1 MKLQSKLLLSLG
13 SALLAIFALVE
24 IVGYQQT
31 RENMLAELRKD
42 ALEIRGIL
50 MATRRIYHHQFID
63 SDLPLNKKT
72 LGFLPAY
79 ALRRI
84 SDDFKK
90 NWSNSGLSFNNVSDR
105 PRNQKNMADK
115 IELEAM
121 DYFHNNPKAKERLV
135 PFDNAQN
142 QPYYHFST
150 PIWVEEYCLKCHG
163 AQNAAPE
170 TIREEY
176 DTAFNYRP
184 GELRGLM
191 SIKLPAKFV
200 QNAVFDIRIREAWGR
215 FAAFFIV
222 FIFGSWLFRNLVI
235 RRLKDIQS
243 AAERI
248 TQGDTSARVQVQGE
262 DELSQTA
269 TAFNEMTDRRQ
280 QAEASLIKSEAHLR
294 AFIQTVP
301 DLIWLKDPDGVY
313 QGCNPKFERLFGAKE
328 SEILGKTD
336 YDFVDNKLADFF
348 RENDKIAMAAGEPCM
363 NEEEVTYADDGHTE
377 ILETVKTPMFDHN
390 GRVIGVLGIARDITD
405 RKKAEAEQA
414 RMQRELQQSNKMEA
428 LGQVTGGIAHDF
440 NNILGIIMGYSELA
454 IRHSKNS
461 GDAKQVKQLEF
472 ILNASERAKNLV
484 ASMLSYSRNKN
495 SDDRPLHLQQLINE
509 NLSMLRSTLPTS
521 IEITTEIEESLPPVL
536 MDQTQVHQLLM
547 NLCINARDAMKGC
560 GNITI
565 HLGMAKTLNAECS
578 ACHSELTGDW
588 VELSVT
594 DTGGGIGAD
603 KLKRIFD
610 PFYTTKDVGK
620 GTGMGLAVI
629 HGIMRSHGGHILVET
644 TVGAGSTFRLL
655 FPPASQEVTAPQE
668 PDPSSILVP
677 PGQGE
682 HILVLDD
689 EPDLADY
696 LGNLLEY
703 NGYMI
708 TVMNNSRE
716 ALERFRENPDEF
728 GLLVTDQTM
737 PEMTGIEVLTKMREL
752 RPGLPVILNTGF
764 SEDIDSDTAAA
775 MGIHYLEKPVIAKKV
790 LLAVA
795 ELLGRAKQDTQ

>member
-1 MKLQSKLLLSLG
+1 MKLQSKLLLSFG

-31 RENMLAELRKD
+31 RDNMLAELRKD

-63 SDLPLNKKT
+63 SGLPLNKKN

-79 ALRRI
+79 AMGRI
-84 SDDFKK
+84 SEDFK

-121 DYFHNNPKAKERLV
+121 EYFRNNPKLKERLV

-170 TIREEY
+170 TIREVY
-176 DTAFNYRP
+176 DTAFNYKL

-191 SIKLPAKFV
+191 SIKLPATFV
-200 QNAVFDIRIREAWGR
+200 QKAVYDMRISEAWGR
-215 FAAFFIV
+215 FAAFLIV
-222 FIFGSWLFRNLVI
+222 FIFGSWLFRTLVI
-235 RRLKDIQS
+235 RRLKHIQS

-248 TQGDTSARVQVQGE
+248 TQGDTSVRVQVQGE

-294 AFIQTVP
+294 ALIQTVP

-313 QGCNPKFERLFGAKE
+313 LGCNPKFERFFGAKE
-328 SEILGKTD
+328 SAIIGKTD

-377 ILETVKTPMFDHN
+377 LLETVKTPMFDSN
-390 GRVIGVLGIARDITD
+390 GRVVGVLGIARDITD

-414 RMQRELQQSNKMEA
+414 RLQRELQQAHKMEA
-428 LGQVTGGIAHDF
+428 LGQLTGGIAHDF
-440 NNILGIIMGYSELA
+440 NNILGVIIGYSELA
-454 IRHSKNS
+454 IIHSKNS
-461 GDAKQVKQLEF
+461 GDTKQVKHLEF
-472 ILNASERAKNLV
+472 VLKASERAKNLV
-484 ASMLSYSRNKN
+484 TSMLAYSR
-495 SDDRPLHLQQLINE
+495 SDDSDDQPLHLQSVINE
-509 NLSMLRSTLPTS
+509 NISMLRASLPAS
-521 IEITTEIEESLPPVL
+521 IEITAEIEEGLPPVL
-536 MDQTQVHQLLM
+536 TDQTQLYQLLM
-547 NLCINARDAMKGC
+547 NLCINARDAMNGC

-565 HLGMAKTLNAECS
+565 HLGMAKMLNAECS

-588 VELSVT
+588 VGLSVT
-594 DTGGGIGAD
+594 DTGGGIGPD

-644 TVGAGSTFRLL
+644 GVGVGSTFRLL
-655 FPPASQEVTAPQE
+655 FPPASEEIAAPQE
-668 PDPSSILVP
+668 PSPSSGTAP

-696 LGNLLEY
+696 LGDLLES
-703 NGYMI
+703 NGYMV
-708 TVMNNSRE
+708 TVMNHSRE
-716 ALERFRENPDEF
+716 ALELFRENPDEF
-728 GLLVTDQTM
+728 VLLVTDQTM
-737 PEMTGIEVLTKMREL
+737 PEMTGIEMLTKMREL

-764 SEDIDSDTAAA
+764 SEDIDNDTAAA
-775 MGIHYLEKPVIAKKV
+775 MGIHYLDKPVMAKS
-790 LLAVA
+790 LLQAVA
-795 ELLGRAKQDTQ
+795 ELLGQDTQ